1 MSALELVDTHCHLD
15 LPVFDG
21 DRDAVVARARAAGV
35 TRILVPSIRP
45 STWDATTATAAAYPD
60 VVRIALGAHP
70 QIAPEL
76 DAAERAAL
84 ARLPEALEAC
94 GAIAVGECGLDGNT
108 PDPAAQEAVFRA
120 QIRAARDAKLPL
132 VVHVYKAVDATLRVL
147 RDEHA
152 GDVGGVIHSYSGPPD
167 LVPRFSALGFAF
179 SLAGPVTYERARRPL
194 EAARAIPPD
203 LLLVETDAPDQT
215 PVPHR
220 GTRNEPAWVT
230 HVAAALAAHL
240 GEDPA
245 ALAARTSANAAR
257 VFRL

>member
-1 MSALELVDTHCHLD
+1 MNLIDSHCHLD
-15 LPVFDG
+15 VDVFDV

-45 STWDATTATAAAYPD
+45 SMWDRTRATTTYPE
-60 VVRIALGAHP
+60 VRIALGAHP

-76 DAAERAAL
+76 DAAEHAAL
-84 ARLPEALEAC
+84 RDLPRALVDA
-94 GAIAVGECGLDGNT
+94 GAVAVGECGLDGNT
-108 PDPAAQEAVFRA
+108 ANAAAQEAVFRA
-120 QIRAARDAKLPL
+120 QIGAARETKLPL

-152 GDVGGVIHSYSGPPD
+152 GDVGGVIHSYSGPPE
-167 LVPRFSALGFAF
+167 LVPHFSRLGFAF
-179 SLAGPVTYERARRPL
+179 SLAGPVTYARARRPI
-194 EAARAIPPD
+194 EAARAIPPE

-220 GTRNEPAWVT
+220 GSRNEPAWVA
-230 HVAAALAAHL
+230 HVAAALAGHL